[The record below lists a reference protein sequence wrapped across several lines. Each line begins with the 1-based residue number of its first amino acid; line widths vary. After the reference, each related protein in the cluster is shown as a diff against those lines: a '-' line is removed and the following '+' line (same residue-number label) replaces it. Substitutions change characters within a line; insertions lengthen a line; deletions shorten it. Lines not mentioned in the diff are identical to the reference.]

1 MFPPVEPSVLENNP
15 DFASLHRALTNSIL
29 NPDGTTR
36 EDPRSKEREAVRDEL
51 RAHRLKTAK
60 RHLLASSISRAPPK
74 EGLPDPLLDL
84 LFLLPPLLA
93 GPIPDSALL
102 LSSPPFLSLP
112 ELLPELAHLV
122 SQSLR
127 TSALALARIANPT
140 TNPSYLHRSIPNLP
154 QSLSKLV
161 DTTQTLSQKTIPSS
175 RLAATSSLV
184 PLLNAHVK
192 ALSRLIHA
200 LEGKLASPQR
210 DLLLRAQMLPLAAE
224 ESSLRAKLN
233 LDGLEKEV
241 YSPEVRGA
249 LGNYRRHLR
258 DATARLEAKIRE
270 LAIALEAYGI
280 DVGKGGDEGR
290 AKMYREMARVYGDMK
305 KQVKEVEGDLERL
318 KGK

>member
-1 MFPPVEPSVLENNP
+1 M
-15 DFASLHRALTNSIL
+15 
-29 NPDGTTR
+29 
-36 EDPRSKEREAVRDEL
+36 
-51 RAHRLKTAK
+51 
-60 RHLLASSISRAPPK
+60 
-74 EGLPDPLLDL
+74 
-84 LFLLPPLLA
+84 
-93 GPIPDSALL
+93 
-102 LSSPPFLSLP
+102 SLP